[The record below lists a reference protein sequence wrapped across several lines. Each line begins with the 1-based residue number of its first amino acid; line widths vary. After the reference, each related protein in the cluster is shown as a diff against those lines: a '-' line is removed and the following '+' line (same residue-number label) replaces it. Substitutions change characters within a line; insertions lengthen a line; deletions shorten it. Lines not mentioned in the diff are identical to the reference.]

1 MRRISLASSF
11 VYKGIRIFEFLL
23 IFAGGLAC
31 RENFLESH
39 WKRPLAEQGQ
49 PPSTFSELEKSLSPR
64 DCGTCH
70 KEQFEKWNGSPHSK
84 ATGPGLQWQLKRLGQ
99 EASQACFS
107 CHSPLAET
115 RSYWNRSAFGIA
127 NDLEPIQ
134 AYLKSGEEKN
144 GILCASCHVRNHVR
158 YGPPSRNSVPPS
170 FYSAHGGYEV
180 RNEFESSE
188 FCVSCHDSPES
199 GKKLN
204 GKRMMETFQEWKQSR
219 FAKEQITCQ
228 NCHMPN
234 RSHEWKGIHDPE
246 TTRKAVSS
254 SLDVR
259 REGEEWR
266 LTASLKNTGAGHKF
280 PTYSVPK
287 IFLTLSWVRNGKP
300 FRILSEK
307 TIGRVTDIDLEHEF
321 EDTRLSPG
329 EEVVLQERITH
340 SAFKKGDEILF
351 SAVVEPD
358 EFYVRMFQWNADQ
371 KKEFQIGD
379 DEAKHLDE
387 ALQKVKSTRYVLL
400 EKRFK
405 LPL

>member
-1 MRRISLASSF
+1 
-11 VYKGIRIFEFLL
+11 
-23 IFAGGLAC
+23 
-31 RENFLESH
+31 
-39 WKRPLAEQGQ
+39 
-49 PPSTFSELEKSLSPR
+49 
-64 DCGTCH
+64 
-70 KEQFEKWNGSPHSK
+70 
-84 ATGPGLQWQLKRLGQ
+84 
-99 EASQACFS
+99 
-107 CHSPLAET
+107 
-115 RSYWNRSAFGIA
+115 
-127 NDLEPIQ
+127 
-134 AYLKSGEEKN
+134 
-144 GILCASCHVRNHVR
+144 
-158 YGPPSRNSVPPS
+158 
-170 FYSAHGGYEV
+170 
-180 RNEFESSE
+180 
-188 FCVSCHDSPES
+188 
-199 GKKLN
+199 
-204 GKRMMETFQEWKQSR
+204 METFQEWKQSR

-307 TIGRVTDIDLEHEF
+307 MIGRVTDIDLEHEF

-329 EEVVLQERITH
+329 EEIVLQERITH
-340 SAFKKGDEILF
+340 STFKKGDEILF

-371 KKEFQIGD
+371 KKEFRIGD
-379 DEAKHLDE
+379 AEAKHLDE
-387 ALQKVKSTRYVLL
+387 ALQKAKSTRYVLL